1 MKAKTIVLNQ
11 EEANIL
17 EEFEQLGFSSEEE
30 MVAEAFRLLELELRK
45 KKREDILLEESA
57 ILYAEVYE
65 EDLETKEL
73 NSFTEDWED

>member
-30 MVAEAFRLLELELRK
+30 MLAEAFRLLELELRK

>member
-30 MVAEAFRLLELELRK
+30 MLAEAFRLLELELRK

-57 ILYAEVYE
+57 ILYAEVYK

-73 NSFTEDWED
+73 KYS